1 MFPQVPYHLVL
12 QDLQLT
18 RSVEVTTDNILEGRI
33 QVPFP
38 AQVKHIPYSRH
49 GKRELLPLDLK
60 PQIIFPGINVVSGE
74 LTNQLL
80 ILSFLFFKLNTYW
93 SAHSLVFKFCTT
105 CPYQWNI
112 SFSDTEFTSV
122 NKTLYLKCIKMQ
134 NMKRMK
140 KNMIAVV
147 PCRERQSWQ
156 TSVPVEVDCHS
167 LYFSWACYNIKI
179 YWTKISW
186 TRCKFFLSCSLHG
199 EVKFTYITF

>member
-80 ILSFLFFKLNTYW
+80 ILSFLFFKLNTY
-93 SAHSLVFKFCTT
+93 
-105 CPYQWNI
+105 
-112 SFSDTEFTSV
+112 
-122 NKTLYLKCIKMQ
+122 
-134 NMKRMK
+134 
-140 KNMIAVV
+140 
-147 PCRERQSWQ
+147 
-156 TSVPVEVDCHS
+156 
-167 LYFSWACYNIKI
+167 
-179 YWTKISW
+179 
-186 TRCKFFLSCSLHG
+186 
-199 EVKFTYITF
+199 